1 MKLLCQSRAA
11 KFDERSPPRFFRR
24 HSDAQVVFDVHGQMA
39 FLLFGEFTFTP
50 FAIEHVEDP
59 DQPAA

>member
-1 MKLLCQSRAA
+1 LGLRHAA
-11 KFDERSPPRFFRR
+11 ELDECLPPRFFRR
-24 HSDAQVVFDVHGQMA
+24 HSGAQVVFDVHGQMA
-39 FLLFGEFTFTP
+39 FQLFGEFTFTP